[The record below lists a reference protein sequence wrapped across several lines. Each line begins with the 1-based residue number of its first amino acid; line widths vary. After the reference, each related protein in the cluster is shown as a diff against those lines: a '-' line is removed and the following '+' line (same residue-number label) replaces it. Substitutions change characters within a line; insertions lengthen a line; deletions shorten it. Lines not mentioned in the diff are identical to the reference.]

1 MIYELCTDRLLLRQ
15 WKDSDFEAF
24 AAITSNLEVMQYF
37 PKLLNRDETYAWID
51 QVKYLLD
58 VKGWGLWAIE
68 LVETQ
73 EFIGCVGLHS
83 QVDKFE
89 FSPCVEIG
97 WRLDPK
103 FWGKGYATEGAQACL
118 KFAFEVLDL
127 PEVVAFTVD
136 HNLASKNVIQKLSM
150 TYSHDFLYPDLDD
163 SHPLKIQKLYKI
175 QKQEIQL

>member
-89 FSPCVEIG
+89 FSPCVEMG

-103 FWGKGYATEGAQACL
+103 FWGKGYATEATNAWIEYAKNQLNVHTLYASAHTENIASQNVL
-118 KFAFEVLDL
+118 KKCGFIQKSEYQFEMYG
-127 PEVVAFTVD
+127 E
-136 HNLASKNVIQKLSM
+136 NLACYWLELELVTQI
-150 TYSHDFLYPDLDD
+150 Y
-163 SHPLKIQKLYKI
+163 
-175 QKQEIQL
+175 